1 MLDAPEAEA
10 LGLVDNAILRP
21 GQKQLLE
28 ALARSPLAK
37 SFYLTGGT
45 ALAAFHL
52 GHRVSDDLDLF
63 SEAEFPIEA
72 VLEFLRGLEM
82 GVPDYQHLFD
92 RRIFLLPSAPD
103 GVLKVEFTRYP
114 FARCELGPEV
124 DGVRIDSL
132 RDILANK
139 LVALTERREP
149 KDLVDVYCGARAPQ
163 APEIDALVDDAE
175 RKFGVRGVRDML
187 RARFLGEL
195 PRLTSLEMRTSVE
208 PGDVGRF
215 FGETARRWVRESL
228 ENGE

>member
-1 MLDAPEAEA
+1 M
-10 LGLVDNAILRP
+10 GLADKTILRP

-28 ALARSPLAK
+28 AFARSPLT
-37 SFYLTGGT
+37 SGFYLTGGT

-52 GHRVSDDLDLF
+52 GHRLSDDLDFF
-63 SEAEFPIEA
+63 SENEFPVEV

-82 GVPDYQHLFD
+82 GVPHYQHLFD
-92 RRIFLLPSAPD
+92 RRIFLLPGAPD

-114 FARCELGPEV
+114 FPRCESGPEV

-139 LVALTERREP
+139 LMTLTERREP
-149 KDLVDVYCGARAPQ
+149 KDLVDLYCGALARE
-163 APEIDALVDDAE
+163 APEVDALVDDAE
-175 RKFGVRGVRDML
+175 GKFGVRGVRDML

-195 PRLTSLEMRTSVE
+195 PPLTNLEMTTSVD
-208 PGDVGRF
+208 PVDVARF

-228 ENGE
+228 EDGE